1 MAQKARGN
9 TTVSYNSNAITAYVT
24 QADLERT
31 IDQLETTSLGDT
43 AKTYIAG
50 DADNKMTLQG
60 NWTSTV
66 DGYLAPDAGSGTKRT
81 VVIAYTDGATTVTY
95 TWTASGSNGGEIE
108 NYTIQSP
115 ANGLRTFQCDLKLS
129 GAPTRSA
136 A

>member
-9 TTVSYNSNAITAYVT
+9 TTVTYNSNAITNYVT
-24 QADLERT
+24 QADMERT

-43 AKTYIAG
+43 AKTFIAG
-50 DADNKMTLQG
+50 DADNKLTLSG
-60 NWTSTV
+60 NWTV
-66 DGYLAPDAGSGTKRT
+66 ALDGFLAPDAGSGTKRT
-81 VVIAYTDGATTVTY
+81 VVIVYTEGANTVTY

-115 ANGLRTFQCDLKLS
+115 ANGLRTFSCDLKLS
-129 GAPTRSA
+129 GAPTRVA